1 MTDGTFSRAQYQ
13 SVDTYFQRQHSD
25 FDSAGTRQFLG
36 TKVKAIKNEPEN
48 GLE

>member
-1 MTDGTFSRAQYQ
+1 MTDGTFSEYQ
-13 SVDTYFQRQHSD
+13 SEGPIFKQHSD
-25 FDSAGTRQFLG
+25 FDSAGTWQLLG